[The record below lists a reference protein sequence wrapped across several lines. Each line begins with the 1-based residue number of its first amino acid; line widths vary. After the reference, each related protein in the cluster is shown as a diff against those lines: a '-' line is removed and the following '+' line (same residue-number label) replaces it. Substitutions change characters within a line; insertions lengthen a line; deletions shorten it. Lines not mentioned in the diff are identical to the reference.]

1 VVIGRSCFCEKGLG
15 DRIFVRDC
23 AIVLHFLLKNQRYNM
38 FKDKTVQFVM
48 AYESY
53 NQLRSST

>member
-1 VVIGRSCFCEKGLG
+1 
-15 DRIFVRDC
+15 VRDC